1 MRVEF
6 MHKIL
11 NISHSQIDNYI
22 LVICTFSLFDRQF
35 VKLKA
40 FFFYACFK
48 YMFFK
53 ILEISKLAII
63 DLYQLNSQLL
73 TAFLQPQ
80 VGVLDWCYW
89 QGCQIGFLVRVLDR
103 SHRQVKTVVIGINNC
118 AKLVLTGWQDGL
130 IQVGMLD
137 GCSSRGVRLILI
149 MIYIVKQ
156 LLILNITD

>member
-6 MHKIL
+6 MQKIL

-80 VGVLDWCYW
+80 YEALRKCLHLLENLEWREKDGSYTSRKKPFQL
-89 QGCQIGFLVRVLDR
+89 
-103 SHRQVKTVVIGINNC
+103 
-118 AKLVLTGWQDGL
+118 GL
-130 IQVGMLD
+130 I
-137 GCSSRGVRLILI
+137 CSIKAALYTSLEMRKEGVD
-149 MIYIVKQ
+149 Y
-156 LLILNITD
+156 LLTKRYLFSICWLSMTQHE

>member
-80 VGVLDWCYW
+80 GIFRKKEPAGIFRRKEPMGIFFYS
-89 QGCQIGFLVRVLDR
+89 QIFFQYSVQFSSVCLYFISDDR
-103 SHRQVKTVVIGINNC
+103 ISPIATQ
-118 AKLVLTGWQDGL
+118 
-130 IQVGMLD
+130 
-137 GCSSRGVRLILI
+137 S
-149 MIYIVKQ
+149 
-156 LLILNITD
+156 